1 VPEASSFDYAIIRVV
16 PRVDREEFINVGV
29 VLFCSKRDFLGAT
42 IALNEELLRAMAPS
56 ADVEVIRDHLAA
68 IPRICAGGA
77 GSGPIGKLTQKERF
91 LWLTAPRSTIVQV
104 SAVHSG
110 MSDLPETA
118 LAALVKSMV
127 SRAEQ

>member
-1 VPEASSFDYAIIRVV
+1 
-16 PRVDREEFINVGV
+16 
-29 VLFCSKRDFLGAT
+29 
-42 IALNEELLRAMAPS
+42 MAPS